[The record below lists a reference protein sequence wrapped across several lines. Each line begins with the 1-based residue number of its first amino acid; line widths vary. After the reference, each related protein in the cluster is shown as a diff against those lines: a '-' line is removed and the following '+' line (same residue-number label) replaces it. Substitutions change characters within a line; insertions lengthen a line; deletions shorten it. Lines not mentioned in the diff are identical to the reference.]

1 MSGYPI
7 VVRGLTRYFDAKRA
21 VHNIHFAVP
30 RGSVLA
36 LIGRNGAGKTTTLRM
51 MLGLLEPSA
60 GSAELLGE
68 DSSKLSPD
76 TRGRIGYMAEGAPLL
91 PWMRVSELVDFQAGF
106 YAHFNRPLCSAV
118 LDAFGLLPAS
128 HIRSLSEGQ
137 RAGLSLALTLAP
149 EPEVLLL
156 DDPAMGLDPVAR
168 RLVLEA
174 MVHFAQQKDCTTVFS
189 SHLLADVER
198 VCDAVAVLDSGELR
212 VCCPIESFRDGV
224 RQYVLSY
231 RGEKPELPSID
242 GLLRTQS
249 FDSEIHLTVSGESPT
264 LRESLL
270 SLGQVEE
277 FPLSFEDAAIAF
289 LSEPGETQ
297 FQIPGAA

>member
-1 MSGYPI
+1 MNDYPI
-7 VVRGLTRYFDAKRA
+7 IVRGLTRYFDSQRA
-21 VHNIHFAVP
+21 VHNVRFAVP

-51 MLGLLEPSA
+51 MLGLVEPSE
-60 GSAELLGE
+60 GSAEILGE
-68 DSSKLSPD
+68 DSSKLSPE
-76 TRGRIGYMAEGAPLL
+76 TRARIGYMAEGSPLL
-91 PWMRVSELVDFQAGF
+91 PWMRVGELVDFQAGF
-106 YAHFNRPLCSAV
+106 YPRFNRPLSRAV
-118 LDAFGLLPAS
+118 LDAFGLQP
-128 HIRSLSEGQ
+128 RSRVRELSEGQ
-137 RAGLSLALTLAP
+137 RAGLGLALTLAP

-174 MVHFAQQKDCTTVFS
+174 MVHFSQQKDCTTVFS

-198 VCDAVAVLDSGELR
+198 VCDAVAVMESGELR
-212 VCCPIESFRDGV
+212 VCCPIETFLGGIH
-224 RQYVLSY
+224 QYVLSY
-231 RGEKPELPSID
+231 RGPKPELPSIE

-249 FDSEIHLTVSGESPT
+249 FDSEIHLTVEGEST
-264 LRESLL
+264 RLREHLL

-289 LSEPGETQ
+289 LSDPGETQ